1 MNTIVP
7 AIGFGIVSASILAVA
22 GVGFTLQF
30 GVTNILNLAYGDIM
44 TAAAFVA
51 YLVTSAGL
59 SVWLALV
66 AGAAFGSVFSVLLN
80 RCIYTPFVRRGTRL
94 FGMIIV
100 TNFFSLKMPRP
111 TSVHIAGMAFTT
123 VQLAIIAIAAVAML
137 LIHLLL
143 RYTKLGKAM
152 RATAADPDLAR
163 NCGIATDRVIDLAW
177 AISGALCGLAG
188 VILVMNVTAFTDTT
202 GAQFLIPIVAVAVLG
217 GIGQPYGAML
227 GALVIG
233 ITSEEENIPAPPIN
247 ERPRAPVLGKYS
259 ETNPSMVGQKKQ
271 MPAAKTTTITANGRV
286 TLPKVVRER
295 RGWQAGTRSRMLAGS
310 AAIEKQNTFT
320 VRQHGRQMRERRRLP
335 RAGATGDLDHPGIAW
350 RAAPLRL

>member
-1 MNTIVP
+1 VSTLLP
-7 AIGFGIVSASILAVA
+7 AIGFGIVTASILAVA

-51 YLVTSAGL
+51 YLITRAGV
-59 SVWLALV
+59 SVWPALA
-66 AGAAFGSVFSVLLN
+66 AGAVFGAVFSVLLN
-80 RCIYTPFVRRGTRL
+80 RGIYTPFVRHGTRL

-100 TNFFSLKMPRP
+100 TIAVSLIVQNGLLASFGANFFSLRMPRP
-111 TSVHIAGMAFTT
+111 SSVHIAGMVFTT
-123 VQLAIIAIAAVAML
+123 VQLAIIGIAVAAML
-137 LIHLLL
+137 LIHVLL

-152 RATAADPDLAR
+152 RATATDPELAR
-163 NCGIATDRVIDLAW
+163 NCGIATDRVIDVAW

-233 ITSEEENIPAPPIN
+233 IASE
-247 ERPRAPVLGKYS
+247 
-259 ETNPSMVGQKKQ
+259 
-271 MPAAKTTTITANGRV
+271 
-286 TLPKVVRER
+286 
-295 RGWQAGTRSRMLAGS
+295 LA
-310 AAIEKQNTFT
+310 AAIISPDYKDVVAFVILVIVLLARPQGILSEI
-320 VRQHGRQMRERRRLP
+320 
-335 RAGATGDLDHPGIAW
+335 AT
-350 RAAPLRL
+350 RKEVAA

>member
-7 AIGFGIVSASILAVA
+7 AIGFGIVTASILAVA

-66 AGAAFGSVFSVLLN
+66 AGAVFGSVFSVLLN

-100 TNFFSLKMPRP
+100 TIAVSLIVQNGLLAIFGANFFSLKMPRP

-177 AISGALCGLAG
+177 AISGGLCGLAG

-233 ITSEEENIPAPPIN
+233 ITTEVA
-247 ERPRAPVLGKYS
+247 
-259 ETNPSMVGQKKQ
+259 
-271 MPAAKTTTITANGRV
+271 
-286 TLPKVVRER
+286 
-295 RGWQAGTRSRMLAGS
+295 
-310 AAIEKQNTFT
+310 AAIFSPEYKDVVAFVILVIVLLARPQGILSE
-320 VRQHGRQMRERRRLP
+320 V
-335 RAGATGDLDHPGIAW
+335 AT
-350 RAAPLRL
+350 RKEVAA

>member
-1 MNTIVP
+1 VSTLLP
-7 AIGFGIVSASILAVA
+7 AIGFGLVTASILAVA

-51 YLVTSAGL
+51 YLVTSAGI
-59 SVWLALV
+59 SVWLALA
-66 AGAAFGSVFSVLLN
+66 AGGAFGAVFSVLLN
-80 RCIYTPFVRRGTRL
+80 RALYTPFVRHGTRL

-100 TNFFSLKMPRP
+100 TIAVSLIVQNSMLAIFGANFFSLNMPRP
-111 TSVHIAGMAFTT
+111 ASVHIAGMVFTT
-123 VQLAIIAIAAVAML
+123 IQLAIIGVAVVAML

-152 RATAADPDLAR
+152 RATATDPDLAR

-188 VILVMNVTAFTDTT
+188 VILVMNLTAFTDTT
-202 GAQFLIPIVAVAVLG
+202 GAQFLIPIIAVAVLG

-233 ITSEEENIPAPPIN
+233 IVSELAAAVISPDYKNVVAFVILVMVLLA
-247 ERPRAPVLGKYS
+247 RPQGILS
-259 ETNPSMVGQKKQ
+259 EIATRKEV
-271 MPAAKTTTITANGRV
+271 AA
-286 TLPKVVRER
+286 
-295 RGWQAGTRSRMLAGS
+295 
-310 AAIEKQNTFT
+310 
-320 VRQHGRQMRERRRLP
+320 
-335 RAGATGDLDHPGIAW
+335 
-350 RAAPLRL
+350 

>member
-1 MNTIVP
+1 VNTIVP
-7 AIGFGIVSASILAVA
+7 AIGFGIVTASILAVA

-59 SVWLALV
+59 NVWLALV
-66 AGAAFGSVFSVLLN
+66 TGAAFGSVFSVLLN

-100 TNFFSLKMPRP
+100 TIAVSLIVQNGLLAIFGANFFSLKMPRP

-123 VQLAIIAIAAVAML
+123 VQLAIIAIAVVAML

-188 VILVMNVTAFTDTT
+188 VILVMNVTAFTETT

-233 ITSEEENIPAPPIN
+233 ITSEVA
-247 ERPRAPVLGKYS
+247 
-259 ETNPSMVGQKKQ
+259 
-271 MPAAKTTTITANGRV
+271 
-286 TLPKVVRER
+286 
-295 RGWQAGTRSRMLAGS
+295 
-310 AAIEKQNTFT
+310 AAIFNPEYKDVVAFVILVIVLLARPQGILSE
-320 VRQHGRQMRERRRLP
+320 V
-335 RAGATGDLDHPGIAW
+335 AT
-350 RAAPLRL
+350 RKEVAA

>member
-1 MNTIVP
+1 VNTLVP
-7 AIGFGIVSASILAVA
+7 AIGFGIVTASILAVA

-66 AGAAFGSVFSVLLN
+66 TGAAFGSVFSVLLN
-80 RCIYTPFVRRGTRL
+80 RYIYTPFVRRGTRL

-100 TNFFSLKMPRP
+100 TIAASLIVQNGLLVIFGANFFSLQMPRP
-111 TSVHIAGMAFTT
+111 TSVHIAGMVFTT
-123 VQLAIIAIAAVAML
+123 VQLAIIGIAVAAML
-137 LIHLLL
+137 VIHVLL

-152 RATAADPDLAR
+152 RATATDPDLAR
-163 NCGIATDRVIDLAW
+163 NCGIATDRVIDIAW

-188 VILVMNVTAFTDTT
+188 VILVMNVTAFTETT
-202 GAQFLIPIVAVAVLG
+202 GSEFLIPIVAVAVLG

-233 ITSEEENIPAPPIN
+233 IASEVA
-247 ERPRAPVLGKYS
+247 
-259 ETNPSMVGQKKQ
+259 
-271 MPAAKTTTITANGRV
+271 
-286 TLPKVVRER
+286 
-295 RGWQAGTRSRMLAGS
+295 
-310 AAIEKQNTFT
+310 AAIFNPEYKDVVAFVILVIVLLARPQGILSE
-320 VRQHGRQMRERRRLP
+320 V
-335 RAGATGDLDHPGIAW
+335 AT
-350 RAAPLRL
+350 RKEVAA

>member
-1 MNTIVP
+1 MSTLVP
-7 AIGFGIVSASILAVA
+7 AIGFGIVTASILAVA

-51 YLVTSAGL
+51 YLVTRAGI
-59 SVWLALV
+59 SVWLGLV
-66 AGAAFGSVFSVLLN
+66 AGAAFGAVFSVLLN
-80 RCIYTPFVRRGTRL
+80 RAIYTPFVRHGTRL

-100 TNFFSLKMPRP
+100 TIAISLIVQNGLLAIFGANFFSLQMPRP
-111 TSVHIAGMAFTT
+111 SSVHLAGMVFTT
-123 VQLAIIAIAAVAML
+123 SQLAIIGIAVAVML

-152 RATAADPDLAR
+152 RATATDPDLAR
-163 NCGIATDRVIDLAW
+163 NCGIATDRVIDVAW

-233 ITSEEENIPAPPIN
+233 IASELAAAVISPDYKDVVAFAILVIVLLA
-247 ERPRAPVLGKYS
+247 RPQGILS
-259 ETNPSMVGQKKQ
+259 EIATRKEV
-271 MPAAKTTTITANGRV
+271 AA
-286 TLPKVVRER
+286 
-295 RGWQAGTRSRMLAGS
+295 
-310 AAIEKQNTFT
+310 
-320 VRQHGRQMRERRRLP
+320 
-335 RAGATGDLDHPGIAW
+335 
-350 RAAPLRL
+350 

>member
-7 AIGFGIVSASILAVA
+7 AIGFGIVTASILAVA

-44 TAAAFVA
+44 TAAAFIA

-66 AGAAFGSVFSVLLN
+66 TGAAFGSVFSVLLN
-80 RCIYTPFVRRGTRL
+80 RSIYTPFVRRGTRL

-100 TNFFSLKMPRP
+100 TIAISLIVQNGLLAIFGASFFSLKMPHP
-111 TSVHIAGMAFTT
+111 SSVHIAGMVFTT
-123 VQLAIIAIAAVAML
+123 VQLAIIAIAVVAML

-188 VILVMNVTAFTDTT
+188 VILVMNVTAFTETT
-202 GAQFLIPIVAVAVLG
+202 GSQFLIPIVAVAVLG

-233 ITSEEENIPAPPIN
+233 ITSEVA
-247 ERPRAPVLGKYS
+247 
-259 ETNPSMVGQKKQ
+259 
-271 MPAAKTTTITANGRV
+271 
-286 TLPKVVRER
+286 
-295 RGWQAGTRSRMLAGS
+295 
-310 AAIEKQNTFT
+310 AAIFNPEYKDVVAFVILVIVLLARPQ
-320 VRQHGRQMRERRRLP
+320 
-335 RAGATGDLDHPGIAW
+335 GILSEV
-350 RAAPLRL
+350 AARKEVAA

>member
-1 MNTIVP
+1 
-7 AIGFGIVSASILAVA
+7 
-22 GVGFTLQF
+22 
-30 GVTNILNLAYGDIM
+30 VTNILNLAYGDIM

-51 YLVTSAGL
+51 YLATSAGL

-100 TNFFSLKMPRP
+100 TIAVSLIVQNGLLAIFGANFFSLKMPRP
-111 TSVHIAGMAFTT
+111 APVHIAGTVFTT
-123 VQLAIIAIAAVAML
+123 VQLAIIAIAVVAML

-188 VILVMNVTAFTDTT
+188 VILAMNVTAFTDTT

-233 ITSEEENIPAPPIN
+233 ITSEVA
-247 ERPRAPVLGKYS
+247 
-259 ETNPSMVGQKKQ
+259 
-271 MPAAKTTTITANGRV
+271 
-286 TLPKVVRER
+286 
-295 RGWQAGTRSRMLAGS
+295 
-310 AAIEKQNTFT
+310 AAIFNPEYKDVVAFVILVIVLLARPQGILSE
-320 VRQHGRQMRERRRLP
+320 V
-335 RAGATGDLDHPGIAW
+335 AT
-350 RAAPLRL
+350 RKEVAA

>member
-1 MNTIVP
+1 VTASSLLAAV
-7 AIGFGIVSASILAVA
+7 GFGIVTASILAVA

-51 YLVTSAGL
+51 YLVTNAGL
-59 SVWLALV
+59 NVWLALV

-100 TNFFSLKMPRP
+100 TIAVSLILQNALLAIFGANFFSLQMPRP
-111 TSVHIAGMAFTT
+111 SSVHVAGMTFTT
-123 VQLAIIAIAAVAML
+123 VQLAIIGIAVAAML

-152 RATAADPDLAR
+152 RATATDPELAR
-163 NCGIATDRVIDLAW
+163 NCGIATDQVIDVTW
-177 AISGALCGLAG
+177 ALSGALCGLAG

-202 GAQFLIPIVAVAVLG
+202 GSQFLIPIVAVAVLG

-233 ITSEEENIPAPPIN
+233 IASEVAAVVFSPEYKDVVAFVILVIVLLA
-247 ERPRAPVLGKYS
+247 RPQGILS
-259 ETNPSMVGQKKQ
+259 EIATRKEV
-271 MPAAKTTTITANGRV
+271 AA
-286 TLPKVVRER
+286 
-295 RGWQAGTRSRMLAGS
+295 
-310 AAIEKQNTFT
+310 
-320 VRQHGRQMRERRRLP
+320 
-335 RAGATGDLDHPGIAW
+335 
-350 RAAPLRL
+350 

>member
-1 MNTIVP
+1 VSTLLP
-7 AIGFGIVSASILAVA
+7 AIGFGLVTASILAVA

-30 GVTNILNLAYGDIM
+30 GVTNILNLAYGEIM

-66 AGAAFGSVFSVLLN
+66 AGGAFGAVFSVLLN
-80 RCIYTPFVRRGTRL
+80 RALYTPFVRRGTRL

-100 TNFFSLKMPRP
+100 TIAVSLVVQNSLLAIFGANFFSLNMARP
-111 TSVHIAGMAFTT
+111 TSVHIAGMVFTT
-123 VQLAIIAIAAVAML
+123 TQLAIIGIAIVAML

-152 RATAADPDLAR
+152 RATATDPDLAR

-188 VILVMNVTAFTDTT
+188 VVLVMNVTAFTDTT
-202 GAQFLIPIVAVAVLG
+202 GAQFLIPIIAVAVLG

-233 ITSEEENIPAPPIN
+233 MVSELAAAVIN
-247 ERPRAPVLGKYS
+247 PDYKDVVAFVILVLVLLARPQGILS
-259 ETNPSMVGQKKQ
+259 EIATRKEV
-271 MPAAKTTTITANGRV
+271 AA
-286 TLPKVVRER
+286 
-295 RGWQAGTRSRMLAGS
+295 
-310 AAIEKQNTFT
+310 
-320 VRQHGRQMRERRRLP
+320 
-335 RAGATGDLDHPGIAW
+335 
-350 RAAPLRL
+350 

>member
-1 MNTIVP
+1 MGETVSTLLP
-7 AIGFGIVSASILAVA
+7 AIGFGVVTASILAVA

-51 YLVTSAGL
+51 YLVTSAGI
-59 SVWLALV
+59 SVWVALV
-66 AGAAFGSVFSVLLN
+66 VAAAFGAVFSVLLN
-80 RCIYTPFVRRGTRL
+80 RGLYTPFVRRGTRL

-100 TNFFSLKMPRP
+100 TIAVSLVVQNSLLAIFGANFFTLKMARP
-111 TSVHIAGMAFTT
+111 SSVHMAGMVFTT
-123 VQLAIIAIAAVAML
+123 VQLAIIGIAVVAML

-152 RATAADPDLAR
+152 RATATDPDLAR

-188 VILVMNVTAFTDTT
+188 VILVMNVTSFTDTT
-202 GAQFLIPIVAVAVLG
+202 GAQFLIPIIAVAVLG

-233 ITSEEENIPAPPIN
+233 LASELAAAVISPDYKDVVAFVILVIVLLA
-247 ERPRAPVLGKYS
+247 RPQGILS
-259 ETNPSMVGQKKQ
+259 EIATRKEV
-271 MPAAKTTTITANGRV
+271 AA
-286 TLPKVVRER
+286 
-295 RGWQAGTRSRMLAGS
+295 
-310 AAIEKQNTFT
+310 
-320 VRQHGRQMRERRRLP
+320 
-335 RAGATGDLDHPGIAW
+335 
-350 RAAPLRL
+350 

>member
-7 AIGFGIVSASILAVA
+7 AIGFGIVTASILAVA

-51 YLVTSAGL
+51 YLVTRAGL

-66 AGAAFGSVFSVLLN
+66 TGAAFGSVFSVLLN

-100 TNFFSLKMPRP
+100 TIAVSLMVQNGLLAIFGANFFSLKLPRP
-111 TSVHIAGMAFTT
+111 TSVHIAGMVFST

-188 VILVMNVTAFTDTT
+188 VILVMNVAAFTDTT

-233 ITSEEENIPAPPIN
+233 ITSEVA
-247 ERPRAPVLGKYS
+247 
-259 ETNPSMVGQKKQ
+259 
-271 MPAAKTTTITANGRV
+271 
-286 TLPKVVRER
+286 
-295 RGWQAGTRSRMLAGS
+295 
-310 AAIEKQNTFT
+310 AAIFNPEYKDVVAFVILVIVLLARPQGILSE
-320 VRQHGRQMRERRRLP
+320 V
-335 RAGATGDLDHPGIAW
+335 AT
-350 RAAPLRL
+350 RKEVAA

>member
-1 MNTIVP
+1 MNTLVP
-7 AIGFGIVSASILAVA
+7 AIGFGLVTASILAVA

-51 YLVTSAGL
+51 YLVTREGI

-66 AGAAFGSVFSVLLN
+66 AGAAFGAVFSVLLN
-80 RCIYTPFVRRGTRL
+80 RGIYTPFVRHGTRL

-100 TNFFSLKMPRP
+100 TIAVSLILQNGLLAIFGANFFSLQMPRP
-111 TSVHIAGMAFTT
+111 SSVHIAGMVFTT
-123 VQLAIIAIAAVAML
+123 VQLAIIGIAVAAML

-177 AISGALCGLAG
+177 AISGTLCGLAG

-202 GAQFLIPIVAVAVLG
+202 GAQFLIPIIAVAVLG

-233 ITSEEENIPAPPIN
+233 IASE
-247 ERPRAPVLGKYS
+247 
-259 ETNPSMVGQKKQ
+259 
-271 MPAAKTTTITANGRV
+271 
-286 TLPKVVRER
+286 
-295 RGWQAGTRSRMLAGS
+295 LA
-310 AAIEKQNTFT
+310 AAIISPEYKDVVAFVILVIVLLARPQ
-320 VRQHGRQMRERRRLP
+320 GILSEI
-335 RAGATGDLDHPGIAW
+335 AT
-350 RAAPLRL
+350 RKEVAA

>member
-7 AIGFGIVSASILAVA
+7 AIGFGIVTASILAVA

-44 TAAAFVA
+44 TAAAFIA

-80 RCIYTPFVRRGTRL
+80 RCIYTPFVGRGTRL

-100 TNFFSLKMPRP
+100 TIAVSLIVQNGLLAIFGANFFSLKVPRP
-111 TSVHIAGMAFTT
+111 ASVHIAGMTFTT
-123 VQLAIIAIAAVAML
+123 DQLAIIAIAVVAML

-188 VILVMNVTAFTDTT
+188 VILALNVTAFTDTT
-202 GAQFLIPIVAVAVLG
+202 GSQFLIPVVAVAVLG

-227 GALVIG
+227 GALV
-233 ITSEEENIPAPPIN
+233 
-247 ERPRAPVLGKYS
+247 V
-259 ETNPSMVGQKKQ
+259 
-271 MPAAKTTTITANGRV
+271 
-286 TLPKVVRER
+286 
-295 RGWQAGTRSRMLAGS
+295 
-310 AAIEKQNTFT
+310 
-320 VRQHGRQMRERRRLP
+320 
-335 RAGATGDLDHPGIAW
+335 GIATEV
-350 RAAPLRL
+350 AAATFNPEYKDVVAFVILVIVLLARPQGILSEVAVRKEVAA

>member
-1 MNTIVP
+1 MAAVNTIVP
-7 AIGFGIVSASILAVA
+7 AIGFGIVTASILAVA

-44 TAAAFVA
+44 TAAAFIA
-51 YLVTSAGL
+51 YLVTRTGL

-80 RCIYTPFVRRGTRL
+80 RCLYTPFVRRGTRL

-100 TNFFSLKMPRP
+100 TIAVSLMVQNGLLAIFGANFFSLKMPRP
-111 TSVHIAGMAFTT
+111 SSVHIAGMVFTT
-123 VQLAIIAIAAVAML
+123 VQLAIIAIAVAAML
-137 LIHLLL
+137 LVHLLL

-177 AISGALCGLAG
+177 ALSGALCGLAG

-202 GAQFLIPIVAVAVLG
+202 GSEFLIPIVAVAVLG

-233 ITSEEENIPAPPIN
+233 IASE
-247 ERPRAPVLGKYS
+247 
-259 ETNPSMVGQKKQ
+259 
-271 MPAAKTTTITANGRV
+271 
-286 TLPKVVRER
+286 
-295 RGWQAGTRSRMLAGS
+295 LA
-310 AAIEKQNTFT
+310 AAIFNPEYKDVVAFVILVIVLLARPQGILSE
-320 VRQHGRQMRERRRLP
+320 V
-335 RAGATGDLDHPGIAW
+335 AT
-350 RAAPLRL
+350 RKEVAA